1 LGPSPSVGREKLTTG
16 VRCYIALV
24 LSFHNFSY
32 LLENTCTWVIDGV
45 ATGGNLLV
53 PKMDKPRMQNF
64 IVCRFSLNIF
74 VPLQPE
80 IFE

>member
-1 LGPSPSVGREKLTTG
+1 
-16 VRCYIALV
+16 
-24 LSFHNFSY
+24 

-45 ATGGNLLV
+45 TTGGNLLV
-53 PKMDKPRMQNF
+53 PKMDEQRMQNF
-64 IVCRFSLNIF
+64 TGCRFSLNIF